1 MFFNSSSHT
10 LSMGSQQKKTSSPYN
25 TGLLSLVQN
34 LYCKQDHVTT
44 ASPTKY
50 YKKYKEDKYH

>member
-10 LSMGSQQKKTSSPYN
+10 LSMGSQQKKTSSTYN

-44 ASPTKY
+44 ASPTQY
-50 YKKYKEDKYH
+50 YKKYKENKYH